1 SDVAIDEGI
10 IEQPYFVGSNEIAG
24 NGTAIEHD
32 VVLTGSNVP
41 GYLHPIQGNGAAIAA
56 DVSRD
61 RTTGESNES
70 LGRDDIAAKVR
81 VIGNHFPSAHLAAD
95 AACPQRHL
103 PTGSQC
109 ASDDGSIDRGNVLRG
124 VDTAH
129 TSAVEAHRPMV
140 VAQTPADRRTIMRRY
155 TAATVEVGTDRAV
168 GQSDCAVDR
177 FDRALNGGVARR
189 ARTAVG
195 ADGTVD
201 GIGSG
206 RLHRAVLGSQR
217 DVLVAGTDGI
227 ARQREPTV
235 RNDGDMAEPAGI
247 DLQRVTGRQVHG
259 AVACEGV

>member
-1 SDVAIDEGI
+1 MAAPGAGNRGVAPGRRSDVAINEGI
-10 IEQPYFVGSNEIAG
+10 VEQPYFVGSNEIAG

-124 VDTAH
+124 VDTTDAARIQRH
-129 TSAVEAHRPMV
+129 HATSA
-140 VAQTPADRRTIMRRY
+140 
-155 TAATVEVGTDRAV
+155 
-168 GQSDCAVDR
+168 
-177 FDRALNGGVARR
+177 
-189 ARTAVG
+189 
-195 ADGTVD
+195 
-201 GIGSG
+201 
-206 RLHRAVLGSQR
+206 
-217 DVLVAGTDGI
+217 
-227 ARQREPTV
+227 
-235 RNDGDMAEPAGI
+235 
-247 DLQRVTGRQVHG
+247 
-259 AVACEGV
+259 